1 MSVTFSNIY
10 PTKLKIDKV
19 EQTRPLFYKRFVDDV
34 INSKK
39 KNKPDSLLMLLN
51 NYHANIILTVE
62 VNPYK
67 FLDANIKIVD
77 GKGETS
83 VYR

>member
-19 EQTRPLFYKRFVDDV
+19 EQTRPLFYKHFVADV

-39 KNKPDSLLMLLN
+39 KNKLDSLLMLLN

-62 VNPYK
+62 VNPYN
-67 FLDANIKIVD
+67 FLDKNIKIVD
-77 GKGETS
+77 GKDETS